1 MEINAFNHRFRWA
14 DRQEANGQ
22 LLPLQ
27 GLRQSNPDAHVVQ
40 KSPIVGHVYDD
51 LSSRLEPKLYPSLA
65 AVYNVY
71 QEALKQD
78 EKNGDAAKIHPLALW
93 NMNFLREIDDSGFVK
108 DLYKK
113 NPQMLNGYGG

>member
-1 MEINAFNHRFRWA
+1 MAA
-14 DRQEANGQ
+14 
-22 LLPLQ
+22 
-27 GLRQSNPDAHVVQ
+27 
-40 KSPIVGHVYDD
+40 KVYDD
-51 LSSRLEPKLYPSLA
+51 LSSRLEPKLYPGLA

-93 NMNFLREIDDSGFVK
+93 NMNFLREIDDSGFITN
-108 DLYKK
+108 LYKK